1 MKKKIF
7 SIVLSLCMV
16 VAMMPMA
23 SGFAWAEETSSEGSG
38 STTES
43 TIVGTAVE
51 NVTFTHTYD
60 VQRNPAYPVKG
71 NKVKLSGLRDPY
83 IAEDRSVDSE
93 GTWKLHKVGTFLY
106 AKTLI
111 SDAAKLKNLNEI
123 VDTVVS
129 KYGEL
134 GVTLNKDSMAIHE
147 LTKNGDHIAY
157 GVVVAYDGPQGH
169 ACFIGDTLSNG
180 AGYLLSTKEETSS
193 VTMTAGEVASDMAKN
208 LSISLDQTGEYVF
221 TSKNEGYTPEA
232 KTVTITNVGNANTG
246 KLTIALSGAGADNF
260 ESLPTEITGIGTDE
274 GARTASFD
282 IKPKAGLTAGTY
294 KATVTVSGT
303 DLDPQSFNVSF
314 KVNDNSTSVEPPA
327 AHTHTYGTP
336 TYQWSDDGKT
346 CTASKT
352 CTDASCSVS
361 EGRTITENGTITS
374 AVKTPATYTSKGT
387 TTYTATF
394 TDGSGFTTQ
403 TKDVDDIPQLVY
415 VPVHSHDYSQHIA
428 SDRYKKSDATCLS
441 PAVYYVSCICG
452 AKGTAT
458 FESGEKGAHNYVDGK
473 CTVCGEISKALAKS
487 ELSSD
492 FEAVPTADAMKVFWG
507 KVEGADG
514 YDVYVQICGKKFT
527 AGSIT
532 NVADGNA
539 TETVIKKVNGKKID
553 LNRNYKIFVK
563 AHKLVDGKKVILSR
577 TVIAHST
584 SVKNAKY
591 TNVKDI
597 TVSKNSYDLSVGTT
611 ANIVAHSVKADGKK
625 QILGDNHVKEF
636 RYASSNKAVATV
648 SKSGKITAL
657 TAGNCEIYVYGI
669 NGSREVVEVTVK

>member
-43 TIVGTAVE
+43 TIVGMAVE
-51 NVTFTHTYD
+51 NVTFNYAYD
-60 VQRNPAYPVKG
+60 VQRDPTYPAKGVK
-71 NKVKLSGLRDPY
+71 VTLSSLRKPY
-83 IAEDRSVDSE
+83 TAPGTTTDSE
-93 GTWKLHKVGTFLY
+93 GTWKLTKVGTYQY
-106 AKTLI
+106 AQTLI
-111 SDAAKLKNLNEI
+111 TDSSKLTNLQGIVGSVAAEYSVADKNSI
-123 VDTVVS
+123 T
-129 KYGEL
+129 
-134 GVTLNKDSMAIHE
+134 IHK
-147 LTKNGDHIAY
+147 LTKNGTPTAY
-157 GVVVAYDGPQGH
+157 GVVLAYDGDKGH
-169 ACFIGDTLSNG
+169 ALFIGDALGGSG
-180 AGYLLSTKEETSS
+180 AGYFLSIKPETGS

-208 LSISLDQTGEYVF
+208 LSISLDQTGNLDF
-221 TSKNEGYTPEA
+221 GSKDKGYTVETSEA
-232 KTVTITNVGNANTG
+232 KAVTITNVGNAETG
-246 KLTIALSGAGADNF
+246 TLNISVSPADAFELSKTNVGSIAVGGSD
-260 ESLPTEITGIGTDE
+260 
-274 GARTASFD
+274 SFTV
-282 IKPKAGLTAGTY
+282 IPKADLPAGTY
-294 KATVTVSGT
+294 NATVTVSGT
-303 DLDPQSFNVSF
+303 DLDPQSFTVSF
-314 KVNDNSTSVEPPA
+314 TVNDNSTPITPPTPPVV
-327 AHTHTYGTP
+327 HTHNYGEP
-336 TYQWSDDGKT
+336 TYVWADDGKT
-346 CTASKT
+346 CTATKI
-352 CTDASCSVS
+352 CKDGSCLSTV
-361 EGRTITENGTITS
+361 EGNTVTESGVITS

-394 TDGSGFTTQ
+394 TDSDFTTQ

-492 FEAVPTADAMKVFWG
+492 FEAVPTAEAMKVFWG
-507 KVEGADG
+507 RVEGAEG
-514 YDVYVQICGKKFT
+514 YDVYVQICGKRFT
-527 AGSIT
+527 AKSIT

-539 TETVIKKVNGKKID
+539 TETVIKKINGKKID

-563 AHKLVDGKKVILSR
+563 AYKLVDGKKVILSR

>member
-60 VQRNPAYPVKG
+60 VQRNPAYPAKG
-71 NKVKLSGLRDPY
+71 GEVKLSGLSKPY
-83 IAEDRSVDSE
+83 TAPSATTTTE
-93 GTWKLHKVGTFLY
+93 GIWKLRKVGTY
-106 AKTLI
+106 AYVK
-111 SDAAKLKNLNEI
+111 SKNQNSAALDSI
-123 VDTVVS
+123 VGTVATN
-129 KYGEL
+129 YGI
-134 GVTLNKDSMAIHE
+134 TDKDSMAIHE
-147 LTKNGDHIAY
+147 LIKDETHIAY
-157 GVVVAYDGPQGH
+157 GVVVAYEKDKGR
-169 ACFIGDTLSNG
+169 ACFIGDALNSSTGYFLSIQ
-180 AGYLLSTKEETSS
+180 AETGS
-193 VTMTAGEVASDMAKN
+193 VTMKAGEVASDMTKN
-208 LSISLDQTGEYVF
+208 LSISLDQTGNLDF
-221 TSKNEGYTPEA
+221 GSKDKGYTVDTSEA
-232 KTVTITNVGNANTG
+232 KAVTISNVGNAETG
-246 KLTIALSGAGADNF
+246 ALNISVSQPDAFELSKTNVGSIAVGGSD
-260 ESLPTEITGIGTDE
+260 
-274 GARTASFD
+274 SFTV
-282 IKPKAGLTAGTY
+282 IPKAGLPAGTY
-294 KATVTVSGT
+294 NATVTVSGT
-303 DLDPQSFNVSF
+303 DLDPQSFTVSF
-314 KVNDNSTSVEPPA
+314 TVNDNSTPITPPTPPVV
-327 AHTHTYGTP
+327 HTHNYGEP
-336 TYQWSDDGKT
+336 TYAWAADGSS

-352 CTDASCSVS
+352 CTDASCSVP
-361 EGRTITENGTITS
+361 GGKTITEIGVITS

-394 TDGSGFTTQ
+394 TDSDFTTQ
-403 TKDVDDIPQLVY
+403 TKDVEDIPQLVY
-415 VPVHSHDYSQHIA
+415 VSVHSHDYLQHIA

-492 FEAVPTADAMKVFWG
+492 FKAVPTAEAMKVFWG

-597 TVSKNSYDLSVGTT
+597 TVSKNSYNLSVGTT

>member
-1 MKKKIF
+1 MGTYAYVKSKNQN
-7 SIVLSLCMV
+7 SAALDS
-16 VAMMPMA
+16 
-23 SGFAWAEETSSEGSG
+23 
-38 STTES
+38 
-43 TIVGTAVE
+43 IVGTVAT
-51 NVTFTHTYD
+51 N
-60 VQRNPAYPVKG
+60 
-71 NKVKLSGLRDPY
+71 
-83 IAEDRSVDSE
+83 
-93 GTWKLHKVGTFLY
+93 
-106 AKTLI
+106 
-111 SDAAKLKNLNEI
+111 
-123 VDTVVS
+123 
-129 KYGEL
+129 YGI
-134 GVTLNKDSMAIHE
+134 TDKDSMAIHE
-147 LTKNGDHIAY
+147 LIKDETHIAY
-157 GVVVAYDGPQGH
+157 GVVVAYEKDKGR
-169 ACFIGDTLSNG
+169 ACFIGDALNSSTGYFLSIQ
-180 AGYLLSTKEETSS
+180 AETGS
-193 VTMTAGEVASDMAKN
+193 VTMKAGEVASDMTKN

-282 IKPKAGLTAGTY
+282 IKPKAGLPAGTY
-294 KATVTVSGT
+294 NATVTVSGT
-303 DLDPQSFNVSF
+303 DLDPQSFTVSF
-314 KVNDNSTSVEPPA
+314 TVNDNSTPITPPTPPVV
-327 AHTHTYGTP
+327 HTHNYGEP
-336 TYQWSDDGKT
+336 TYVWADDGKT
-346 CTASKT
+346 CTATKI
-352 CTDASCSVS
+352 CKDGSCLSTV
-361 EGRTITENGTITS
+361 EGNTVTESGVITS

-394 TDGSGFTTQ
+394 TDSDFTTQ

-492 FEAVPTADAMKVFWG
+492 FEAVPTAEAMKVFWG
-507 KVEGADG
+507 RVEGAEG
-514 YDVYVQICGKKFT
+514 YDVYVQICGKRFT
-527 AGSIT
+527 AKSIT

-539 TETVIKKVNGKKID
+539 TETVIKKINGKKID

-563 AHKLVDGKKVILSR
+563 AYKLVDGKKVILSR

-636 RYASSNKAVATV
+636 RYASSNEAVATV

-669 NGSREVVEVTVK
+669 NGSREIVEVTVK